1 MPPPGPT
8 EYDQQ
13 QDEQDRQRDEQA
25 RQRDEQARQ
34 RDQQQDSRISNLQ
47 NRLTGVESDVVQQGG
62 QAATLQ
68 RFRIHIP
75 NPHTHFLLGQ
85 RLTTGTPFGYTG
97 ASLQTDGNLF
107 IDIAQN
113 TVVQT
118 AGFTTLQTN
127 AGWQQYAASLMEMSS
142 PVAVKVVGGQVF
154 IGATGTVEGPITNR
168 PKHGETLSA
177 NVATD
182 LTEAISHLTTVSTA
196 YDIGLSTLSLIA
208 TGLFFTP
215 LDMADFH
222 NKVKTL
228 ETAASTAYK
237 LYKLG
242 EKIYKVASGPTP
254 KKDVNIYGKDGVNVM
269 SPKTVMLT
277 AESSI
282 KAFAHEG
289 VTIGS
294 MLSSSVTGVQ
304 GVKCFGGV
312 KASLEGGA
320 YADVKAG
327 AELGVSCLR
336 GKLKLKGKE
345 IEVGSDTPKWTQ
357 LATSKLTLLATTDLL
372 IGRSKKGK
380 PGAEVEKIVTE
391 TVKLGAKKKIEIESQ
406 EDYEL
411 KAAKNVKIHVGNYAI
426 DITKDHIK
434 IGKGGDGKP
443 TDPLITVKGEKIIL
457 DSSGMAVKVSKKSI
471 TMGKGD
477 NIVSVSSS
485 GNLTVK
491 GKKVKLG

>member
-1 MPPPGPT
+1 MPNPPGPT
-8 EYDQQ
+8 AYDEQ
-13 QDEQDRQRDEQA
+13 QDEQDRQRDTDS
-25 RQRDEQARQ
+25 RQRDTDSRQ
-34 RDQQQDSRISNLQ
+34 RDQQQDSKISNLQ

-68 RFRIHIP
+68 RFRIHVP
-75 NPHTHFLLGQ
+75 NPYTHFLLGQ

-107 IDIAQN
+107 IDIKQN

-127 AGWQQYAASLMEMSS
+127 AGWQQYAASLMEVSS
-142 PVAVKVVGGQVF
+142 PTAVKVVGGQVF
-154 IGATGTVEGPITNR
+154 LGATDTVQGPITDR
-168 PKHGETLSA
+168 PNNGETLSA
-177 NVATD
+177 NTAND
-182 LTEAISHLTTVSTA
+182 LTEAISHLTNVATT
-196 YDIGLSTLSLIA
+196 YDIGLSTLSLVA

-242 EKIYKVASGPTP
+242 EKIYKVASGPKP
-254 KKDVNIYGKDGVNVM
+254 KKDVSIYGKQGVNIM
-269 SPKTVMLT
+269 SPENVMLT
-277 AESSI
+277 AEKSI
-282 KAFAHEG
+282 KAFSHEG

-294 MLSSSVTGVQ
+294 MLSSSMTGVQ
-304 GVKCFGGV
+304 GVKCLGGL

-320 YADVKAG
+320 YTDVKAG

-345 IEVGSDTPKWTQ
+345 IEVGSDTPKWKQ
-357 LATSKLTLLATTDLL
+357 LATDKLTLLANDKLL
-372 IGRSKKGK
+372 VGRKIKD
-380 PGAEVEKIVTE
+380 GADKIVSE
-391 TVKLGAKKKIEIESQ
+391 TLKLGAKKKIEIESQ
-406 EDYEL
+406 ENYEL

-434 IGKGGDGKP
+434 IGKGGNGSP
-443 TDPLITVKGEKIIL
+443 SDPLITVKGDKITL
-457 DSSGMAVKVSKKSI
+457 DSSGMAVKVNKKTI
-471 TMGKGD
+471 TMGKG
-477 NIVSVSSS
+477 NNLVSVSTS
-485 GNLTVK
+485 GELKVK

>member
-1 MPPPGPT
+1 MPPPRPT
-8 EYDQQ
+8 RYD
-13 QDEQDRQRDEQA
+13 R
-25 RQRDEQARQ
+25 
-34 RDQQQDSRISNLQ
+34 QQDSQDQQRDSKISNLQ
-47 NRLTGVESDVVQQGG
+47 NRLTGVESDVVQQGA

-68 RFRIHIP
+68 RLRIHIP
-75 NPHTHFLLGQ
+75 NPYTHFLLGQ

-107 IDIAQN
+107 VDIAQN

-142 PVAVKVVGGQVF
+142 PAAVKVVGGQVF
-154 IGATGTVEGPITNR
+154 LGATDTVQGPITDR
-168 PKHGETLSA
+168 PNNGETLSA
-177 NVATD
+177 NAAND
-182 LTEAISHLTTVSTA
+182 LTPAISHLTSVSTA

-208 TGLFFTP
+208 TGLFFSP

-222 NKVKTL
+222 NKVKTA
-228 ETAASTAYK
+228 ETVLSTAKK
-237 LYKLG
+237 LWDLG
-242 EKIYKVASGPTP
+242 EKIYKAASGPKP
-254 KKDVNIYGKDGVNVM
+254 KKDVNIYGFEGVNIM
-269 SPKTVMLT
+269 SPKNVMLT
-277 AESSI
+277 AEGSI
-282 KAFAHEG
+282 KAFSHMG

-294 MLSSSVTGVQ
+294 SLSSSMTGVQ
-304 GVKCFGGV
+304 GVKCFGGL

-345 IEVGSDTPKWTQ
+345 IEVGSDTPKWKQ
-357 LATSKLTLLATTDLL
+357 LATSKLTLLANDNLL
-372 IGRSKKGK
+372 VGRSLKN
-380 PGAEVEKIVTE
+380 GADKIVSE
-391 TVKLGAKKKIEIESQ
+391 TLKLGAKKKIEIESK

-426 DITKDHIK
+426 DITTEHIK

-443 TDPLITVKGEKIIL
+443 TDPLITVKGENITL
-457 DSSGMAVKVSKKSI
+457 NSDGMAVKVSKRRV
-471 TMGKGD
+471 TLGKE
-477 NIVSVSSS
+477 
-485 GNLTVK
+485 GNLISVTTAGNICVK